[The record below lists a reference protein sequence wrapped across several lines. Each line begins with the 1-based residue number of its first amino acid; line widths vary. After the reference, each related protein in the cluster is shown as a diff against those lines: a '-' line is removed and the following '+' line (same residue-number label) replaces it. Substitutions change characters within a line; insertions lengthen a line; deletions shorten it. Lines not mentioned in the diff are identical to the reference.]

1 MAAAEVELRLVLM
14 APEADDESLAQSVGA
29 LVEELSNLDIAD
41 IQQATAGKAP
51 PGSKGVELL
60 ALGALVVKLAR
71 SRAVLGQLVATVHDW
86 LTRNDA
92 DSVRIELDGDVLE
105 IKGVTAEDK
114 KALID
119 NWLERH
125 SSAG

>member
-1 MAAAEVELRLVLM
+1 MPADEVELRIVLS
-14 APEADDESLAQSVGA
+14 AAEADDEGLAHSVGA
-29 LVEELSNLDIAD
+29 LVEELSELDVND
-41 IQQATAGKAP
+41 IHQASGGDVP

-71 SRAVLGQLVATVHDW
+71 SRAVLAQLVGTIRDW

>member
-1 MAAAEVELRLVLM
+1 MAGDQIEVRVTLEAAGVD
-14 APEADDESLAQSVGA
+14 ADALA
-29 LVEELSNLDIAD
+29 DIAGQLQD
-41 IQQATAGKAP
+41 ELAELDVDDVRPSTSGDAP
-51 PGSKGVELL
+51 AGSKGVELV
-60 ALGALVVKLAR
+60 ALGALVVKLVR
-71 SRAVLGQLVATVHDW
+71 SRRVLGQVVAAVRDW

-105 IKGVTAEDK
+105 IKGVTAADK

-125 SSAG
+125 APPA